1 MPEQLFWLL
10 PCHQNSTKDF
20 QTCEGLHQPWALPWH
35 FGYLFF
41 FFFWMLRHPV
51 FWYTTFFLTQSVR
64 SPLVTYPSLC
74 SPCVTYRMWCH
85 ASSHQVLPTE
95 PSPRETEDSPWCG
108 NHSKHVS
115 LLTCLAWLQ
124 PIYYNPKFVFMHVK
138 TGKVLLVVKTSIK
151 NM

>member
-1 MPEQLFWLL
+1 MSPE
-10 PCHQNSTKDF
+10 
-20 QTCEGLHQPWALPWH
+20 LHQGFSDLWRSPSALSSTLTLRLPI
-35 FGYLFF
+35 F

-95 PSPRETEDSPWCG
+95 PSPRETEDFPWCG

-138 TGKVLLVVKTSIK
+138 TGKALLVVKTSIK